1 MFVESAAG
9 FLSRERARPCEAVK
23 MEAREKQARRKCAGL
38 VATKTVSVSLVY
50 NSIASV
56 VFCFR
61 GVFEG
66 AGISPYDR
74 SGITV
79 PIDFPSCWLCFR
91 LCIDRQITTAGESS
105 RIDRGDGVGDGDG
118 SEAEA
123 VVESVFT
130 NKGDGVGDGDG
141 SEAGAVVE
149 RVITD
154 RGDGIWDGDGSEV
167 EAVGESKPPDGSDG
181 VGNGK
186 GFRCLSASILHQK
199 GAVLGVKIAVNGL
212 I

>member
-1 MFVESAAG
+1 MGPAH
-9 FLSRERARPCEAVK
+9 
-23 MEAREKQARRKCAGL
+23 CAGL
-38 VATKTVSVSLVY
+38 VATKIVLISLGY
-50 NSIASV
+50 NSVASV

-141 SEAGAVVE
+141 SEAGAAVE
-149 RVITD
+149 SVIPDKGDGVGDDDGSKFETVGEGVIPD
-154 RGDGIWDGDGSEV
+154 RGDGIRDGDGSKAGAVV
-167 EAVGESKPPDGSDG
+167 ESVITDGNDG

-186 GFRCLSASILHQK
+186 GFRCLSDGILNQN
-199 GAVLGVKIAVNGL
+199 GAVLGIEITVNGL